1 MEPED
6 ETENGS
12 STVKKVQHPREP
24 SREERA
30 QHEMTHWCGHWLRLR
45 LGRCPGNEH
54 ERGAFGLLVL
64 VSRRGFSA
72 DDGCARGQGKNVP
85 DDHERCCARKTTGTY
100 IAKRVVGSLREIGG
114 LHGDVVVKSDQEPA
128 LRSIVEDVARVNGTD
143 GGRYVVKCSPVGA
156 RLSNGMVERAMQ
168 SVSGQTSVLL
178 STMVWGRSI
187 PYDHPWMC
195 HIVGYAGVLQ
205 RFEVGRSDDPWHWHR
220 RGGAVV
226 EDHLGS

>member
-1 MEPED
+1 MSEVHLD
-6 ETENGS
+6 FLFLC
-12 STVKKVQHPREP
+12 
-24 SREERA
+24 REEDSPQTMA
-30 QHEMTHWCGHWLRLR
+30 
-45 LGRCPGNEH
+45 
-54 ERGAFGLLVL
+54 VL
-64 VSRRGFSA
+64 VVKERTSQMTMSA
-72 DDGCARGQGKNVP
+72 AAPG
-85 DDHERCCARKTTGTY
+85 KTTGTY